1 LPRAVAGR
9 APGRIYGW
17 AQKRTTIRA
26 ARCVGEYA
34 QQTCG
39 RKEHAAHSVPDAYD
53 VSTYPSGKRLYM
65 WQRTQPMA
73 GGGRGEDASSVTSI
87 DTRVRGTGVSWC

>member
-26 ARCVGEYA
+26 ARCVGSYA
-34 QQTCG
+34 QQACG
-39 RKEHAAHSVPDAYD
+39 RKEHAAHSVSDAYD
-53 VSTYPSGKRLYM
+53 VSTYPSGKRL
-65 WQRTQPMA
+65 WRRTQPTA
-73 GGGRGEDASSVTSI
+73 GGGRGEDASSMTGI
-87 DTRVRGTGVSWC
+87 DTRVRGTGASRC